1 MGRTA
6 PDFSPLHFADAL
18 VRSGLKISAV
28 GIEINMGYQPGGSY
42 PRDRLE
48 FSRLL
53 DLWSYLGLPLHVT
66 LTVPGGETVE
76 GGPRKGPTP
85 LTQAFP
91 GGWSP
96 ENQAGWIR
104 HYVPL
109 LMSKPAVHGIFWNQL
124 ADGDT
129 EEFPYG
135 GLFDA
140 AANPKPALTALIN
153 LRRKHVD

>member
-1 MGRTA
+1 
-6 PDFSPLHFADAL
+6 
-18 VRSGLKISAV
+18 LKVSAV

-53 DLWSYLGLPLHVT
+53 ELWSYLGLPLHVN
-66 LTVPGGETVE
+66 LTVPGGETV
-76 GGPRKGPTP
+76 GGGMRGRLIPMA
-85 LTQAFP
+85 QAFP

-96 ENQAGWIR
+96 ENQAAWIK

-109 LMSKPAVHGIFWNQL
+109 LISKPAVHGIFWNQL

-129 EEFPYG
+129 EELPHG

-140 AANPKPALTALIN
+140 GGNPKPAVNGLVG